1 MSKKYDTET
10 DKVIGRDSKG
20 NAASEQHIKELLVEV
35 ADLRRQLTV
44 SQAEKE
50 DLEIALQT
58 TTEHGDI
65 VEAELDRINRR
76 LQREIAQRE
85 LAQMTLQSMLE
96 ILTRDKADLE
106 SILDAVTQ
114 HGDTIEYEL
123 YSRAAESLR
132 RNEEQFHTIAEATP
146 IAMILTQPNGKI
158 YYANATTGSMLGT
171 DAKHLVDSSLESFF
185 CDRQDLEK
193 MSAMLSEKGNVRD
206 FEAKIRRCDR
216 HEFWAMASI
225 YPLVLRGECIFLNT
239 FYDIT
244 RLKESEAQ
252 LREQAQLLE
261 IRVQER
267 TRELQKAKEA
277 AEAASRARG
286 EFLANM
292 GHEIR
297 TPLNA
302 IMGFAQIMNLDQDLN
317 EEYRE
322 YIQMIYRSGD
332 HLLALINDIL
342 EMSKIEAGKIP
353 IKYSEF
359 DLREFLHVIRDL
371 MLIKAS
377 DKGLVLALDLAPNAP
392 AKICT
397 DEGKLRQILLNF
409 LSNAIKFTHEGSVTI
424 AVSPENTRHLRFS
437 VIDTGVGISAEELDN
452 LFNPFVQTESG
463 RSSGEGTGLGLT
475 ISRKYVELL
484 GGAVSV
490 TSTPQVGSTFSFTI
504 APQPL
509 QRQ

>member
-10 DKVIGRDSKG
+10 TEG
-20 NAASEQHIKELLVEV
+20 NNQANDQRIQELLDEINV
-35 ADLRRQLTV
+35 LRQQLIIT
-44 SQAEKE
+44 QAEKE

-65 VEAELDRINRR
+65 VEAELERINRR

-123 YSRAAESLR
+123 YSRAAESVR
-132 RNEEQFHTIAEATP
+132 RDREQFHAIAEATP

-158 YYANATTGSMLGT
+158 YYANATSGTMLGT
-171 DAKHLVDSSLESFF
+171 DAKLLVDSSLESFF
-185 CDRQDLEK
+185 CDRQDLDK
-193 MSAMLSEKGNVRD
+193 ISAMLRDKGNVRD
-206 FEAKIRRCDR
+206 FEVKIRRCDR
-216 HEFWAMASI
+216 QEFWAMASV
-225 YPLVLRGECIFLNT
+225 YPLVLGGECIFLNT

-267 TRELQKAKEA
+267 THELQKAKEA
-277 AEAASRARG
+277 AEAASKARG

-322 YIQMIYRSGD
+322 YIQMIYRSGE

-359 DLREFLHVIRDL
+359 DLQEFLHLIRDL
-371 MLIKAS
+371 MLLKAS
-377 DKGLVLALDLAPNAP
+377 EKGLILALDLAPNSP
-392 AKICT
+392 ARICT

-409 LSNAIKFTHEGSVTI
+409 LSNAIKFTHKGNVTI
-424 AVSPENTRHLRFS
+424 AVAPEDDHHLRFS
-437 VIDTGVGISAEELDN
+437 VIDTGVGISPEEMN
-452 LFNPFVQTESG
+452 KLFNPFVQTEAG

-484 GGAVSV
+484 GGEVSV
-490 TSTPQVGSTFSFTI
+490 ASTPQVGSTFSFTI
-504 APQPL
+504 ALQPQ
-509 QRQ
+509 

>member
-1 MSKKYDTET
+1 MPKKYDTET
-10 DKVIGRDSKG
+10 APSTSKDAPA
-20 NAASEQHIKELLVEV
+20 NAASEQRIQELLLEI
-35 ADLRRQLTV
+35 ADLRQQLTIT
-44 SQAEKE
+44 QAEKE

-65 VEAELDRINRR
+65 VEAELERANRR

-123 YSRAAESLR
+123 YSRAAESVR
-132 RNEEQFHTIAEATP
+132 RDREQFHAIAEATP

-158 YYANATTGSMLGT
+158 YYANATTGTMLGT
-171 DAKHLVDSSLESFF
+171 DAPLLVGSLLESFF
-185 CDRQDLEK
+185 CDRQDLDK
-193 MSAMLSEKGNVRD
+193 ITAMLSDKGNVRD
-206 FEAKIRRCDR
+206 FEVKIRRCDQQ
-216 HEFWAMASI
+216 EFWAMASV
-225 YPLVLRGECIFLNT
+225 YPLVLGGECVFLNT

-244 RLKESEAQ
+244 RLKESETQ

-267 TRELQKAKEA
+267 TQELQKAKEA
-277 AEAASRARG
+277 AEAASKARG

-317 EEYRE
+317 EEHKE

-359 DLREFLHVIRDL
+359 DLQEFLHLIRDL
-371 MLIKAS
+371 LFLKAS
-377 DKGLVLALDLAPNAP
+377 AKGLILAIDIAPNTP
-392 AKICT
+392 TKICT

-409 LSNAIKFTHEGSVTI
+409 LSNAIKFTQQGSVTI
-424 AVSPENTRHLRFS
+424 AVSPEDAHHLRFS
-437 VIDTGVGISAEELDN
+437 VIDTGVGISPEEMN
-452 LFNPFVQTESG
+452 KLFNPFVQTEAG
-463 RSSGEGTGLGLT
+463 RSSGEGTGLGLI

-484 GGAVSV
+484 GGEVSV
-490 TSTPQVGSTFSFTI
+490 TSTPEVGSTFSFTI
-504 APQPL
+504 ALRSQ
-509 QRQ
+509 